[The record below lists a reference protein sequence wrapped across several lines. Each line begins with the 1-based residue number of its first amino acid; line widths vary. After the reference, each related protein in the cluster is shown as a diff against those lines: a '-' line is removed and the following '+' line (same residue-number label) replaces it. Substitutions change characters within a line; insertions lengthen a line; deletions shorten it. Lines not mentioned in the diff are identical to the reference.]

1 MICDYHLH
9 SEFSFDSS
17 EKIENIV
24 EKALQMGIDEIAL
37 TDHAEFP
44 LRDTAPWPDFVK
56 REAVL
61 ATCRERYGG
70 LPAIRSGI
78 ETGQPWRD
86 AELEMKLTQAKPD
99 FIIAGGDFITSRTA
113 AEQAYR
119 NEFSFEDAA
128 LSLLQS
134 LRGVA
139 PVYFVNGN
147 HEEKLETSEDEVLRG
162 AYARFM
168 TDLSSAGVRVL
179 HNEKILL
186 GDGLLLYGYEHGM
199 EHYEKIFSNPLT
211 LPEMQEEIG
220 FSNPDLFCL
229 LAVHNPK
236 FFPVYARWGADL
248 TVSGHVHGG
257 LMRIGKRGVI
267 GPDLHLFPEYS
278 GGLYHKDG
286 RTMILSCGIG
296 AHTLPV
302 RIFNPGEV
310 TVVDIVP
317 LNQ

>member
-1 MICDYHLH
+1 M
-9 SEFSFDSS
+9 
-17 EKIENIV
+17 
-24 EKALQMGIDEIAL
+24 
-37 TDHAEFP
+37 
-44 LRDTAPWPDFVK
+44 
-56 REAVL
+56 
-61 ATCRERYGG
+61 
-70 LPAIRSGI
+70 
-78 ETGQPWRD
+78 
-86 AELEMKLTQAKPD
+86 
-99 FIIAGGDFITSRTA
+99 
-113 AEQAYR
+113 
-119 NEFSFEDAA
+119 
-128 LSLLQS
+128 
-134 LRGVA
+134 A

-236 FFPVYARWGADL
+236 FFPVYAQWGADL

-257 LMRIGKRGVI
+257 LMRIGKQGVI
-267 GPDLHLFPEYS
+267 GPDLHLFPKYS

>member
-1 MICDYHLH
+1 MQTMIRRTIAAVAAATLLFLFAVMIADNRRFIVRRYTVRTDKLRCAYRFVYLSDLH
-9 SEFSFDSS
+9 QKVYPGGNEA
-17 EKIENIV
+17 I
-24 EKALQMGIDEIAL
+24 
-37 TDHAEFP
+37 
-44 LRDTAPWPDFVK
+44 TA
-56 REAVL
+56 AV
-61 ATCRERYGG
+61 RKE
-70 LPAIRSGI
+70 
-78 ETGQPWRD
+78 
-86 AELEMKLTQAKPD
+86 KPD